1 MPAAIKPPSHSSLAE
16 LENLERRFELLL
28 KDLRIYRRQRTQE
41 EKEKGVLGSRG
52 LTEFIVNYLQSLK
65 PIEGS
70 SLQHLLHLA
79 ERAGYTVPTLR
90 TMSKRLSERSYR
102 VGDIGYDK
110 QRGWHWKASQ

>member
-52 LTEFIVNYLQSLK
+52 LTEFIVETLRSNSTMHGYS
-65 PIEGS
+65 I
-70 SLQHLLHLA
+70 QHLLHLA
-79 ERAGYTVPTLR
+79 EQAGYAIPTLR

-102 VGDIGYDK
+102 VGDMGYDK
-110 QRGWHWKASQ
+110 QRGWHWKSSQ